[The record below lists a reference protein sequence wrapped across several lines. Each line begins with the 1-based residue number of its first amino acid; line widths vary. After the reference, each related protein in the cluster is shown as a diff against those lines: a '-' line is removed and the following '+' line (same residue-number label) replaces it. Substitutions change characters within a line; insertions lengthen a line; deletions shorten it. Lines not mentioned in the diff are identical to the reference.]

1 MSELMRAYQDKI
13 VEPFLRD
20 LRTEGR
26 KSLKAALAQSSAVAK
41 LTVKYALEREDA
53 RYERESKEK
62 NKIPS
67 KEEVAELVA
76 SHLNFVAA
84 ENALVSLKQLLE
96 K

>member
-1 MSELMRAYQDKI
+1 MSELMRAYQGKI

-20 LRTEGR
+20 LRIEGG

-62 NKIPS
+62 DKIPS